1 MTTHSVADAKYHLS
15 ELTDRALSGEDVDI
29 IHPGRPA
36 IEFRRMRD
44 DG

>member
-1 MTTHSVADAKYHLS
+1 MTTHSVVDAKNHLS

-29 IHPGRPA
+29 TRHGCPA

-44 DG
+44 DS